1 MSITSTNEDEWEE
14 GLEQFVATNEN
25 KRSLEWF
32 RDYLTSDDNTSNGLL
47 LKLRTKLAVLGPAG
61 DEESWT
67 VDQLQWI
74 KKALHPDKIRVSI
87 LAPLDFFFKRVS
99 AFLSPLRDDC
109 ALPFKTT
116 NKYGVVWNGGLSSY
130 KNRRAFPN
138 HQVWREAR
146 NKHVQEGLS
155 EKRWPKEY
163 GLYFVD
169 LTRDVDIDLT
179 RDVDDDDNVNDDDD
193 VEICSVNNENSS
205 REGAEYGD
213 PPDEEDNYEDEDD
226 NNDDT
231 NEMKVDP
238 PHDQTC
244 AVINFGPSLVIK
256 RHEDAAKYCP
266 LCETNMSEEIR
277 GWVGVNMLDHITST
291 ERAEKQPP
299 KDEKKKVVF
308 NKTTGYRQVLGHTK
322 CHIWSLHRF
331 NHHVE
336 QKGKDR
342 KRSKHHFRTLIP
354 FFLNKTVN
362 EHPLIYPD
370 QRTFFKIEHL
380 AKIIRDRFDF
390 AIKLTGKGGKLGNN
404 RNFPLARLEI
414 GLSQDEIA
422 AVTTHWKRHKKKDY
436 DESQQIEAQTL
447 YLKHLFTILRDAMIA
462 ELSKKRF
469 QDEAKKTTT
478 AVFLNGFNSVFSGK
492 ESFWKNNHILPSAE
506 NFLDE

>member
-1 MSITSTNEDEWEE
+1 VIIPKADCWFDFGIGHPMSITSTNEDEWEE
-14 GLEQFVATNEN
+14 GLEPFVATPEN

-47 LKLRTKLAVLGPAG
+47 GKLRTNLAVQGPVG
-61 DEESWT
+61 DEKSWT
-67 VDQLQWI
+67 QAQLRWI
-74 KKALHPDKIRVSI
+74 KKALHPDKIRLAK

-116 NKYGVVWNGGLSSY
+116 NKYGFVWNGGLSSY
-130 KNRRAFPN
+130 TNRRAFPN
-138 HQVWREAR
+138 HKVWREAR

-155 EKRWPKEY
+155 EKRVPKEY
-163 GLYFVD
+163 GMYFVD
-169 LTRDVDIDLT
+169 LTRD
-179 RDVDDDDNVNDDDD
+179 
-193 VEICSVNNENSS
+193 VNNENSS

-213 PPDEEDNYEDEDD
+213 PPDDEDNYEDEDD

-231 NEMKVDP
+231 NEMDLDP
-238 PHDQTC
+238 PHDQNC
-244 AVINFGPSLVIK
+244 AVINFAQSLIIK

-266 LCETNMSEEIR
+266 LCETEMSEEIR

-291 ERAEKQPP
+291 ERAEKQPH
-299 KDEKKKVVF
+299 KDEKKKVVM
-308 NKTTGYRQVLGHTK
+308 NKTRGYRQVLSHTK

-336 QKGKDR
+336 QEGKYR
-342 KRSKHHFRTLIP
+342 KRSGHHFRTLIP

-362 EHPLIYPD
+362 EYPLIYPD
-370 QRTFFKIEHL
+370 QQTFFKIDHL
-380 AKIIRDRFDF
+380 AKIIQERFDY
-390 AIKLTGKGGKLGNN
+390 AIRLTGKGGKLGNN
-404 RNFPLARLEI
+404 NNFPLTRLEI
-414 GLSQDEIA
+414 GLSKAETA
-422 AVTTHWKRHKKKDY
+422 AVTTHWKRHKEKDY

-447 YLKHLFTILRDAMIA
+447 YLKHLFTKLRDAMIA
-462 ELSKKRF
+462 GLSEKRF

-492 ESFWKNNHILPSAE
+492 ESVWKNNQILPSAE
-506 NFLDE
+506 EFLEE